1 MECVMFPRPVEV
13 LLAAGLCC
21 VAAPAFADDPLGF
34 YIGAGIGE
42 STVNGGNDGYG
53 YGPDGYYLGHH
64 DFAWKVIAGLRPI
77 SIVGAEVEYIDF
89 GHPGNGNGFYGGYG
103 YSSAESHPRALAA
116 FGVGHLPLP
125 LPFLDIFGKL
135 GVAHLRT
142 EVSGYAYAECGP
154 GAACPAGNLLPGTA
168 YLTPFSQSR
177 WDTRFAYGAGIQSS
191 VFGVDLR
198 AEYERISSPFGDP
211 DLFSVGVT
219 WGF

>member
-1 MECVMFPRPVEV
+1 MFPRIVGAV
-13 LLAAGLCC
+13 IAACALCA
-21 VAAPAFADDPLGF
+21 AAPAFADDPLGL
-34 YIGAGIGE
+34 YVGAGIGE
-42 STVNGGNDGYG
+42 STVNNGSGGYGGG

-64 DFAWKVIAGLRPI
+64 DFGWKVIAGLRPI

-89 GHPGNGNGFYGGYG
+89 GHPGNGNGYYDGYG
-103 YSSAESHPRALAA
+103 YSSAQSHPRALAA

-125 LPFLDIFGKL
+125 LPFIDIYGKL
-135 GVAHLRT
+135 GLAHLRT
-142 EVSGYAYAECGP
+142 EVSGYAAP
-154 GAACPAGNLLPGTA
+154 ACSPNGICATPPTIA
-168 YLTPFSQSR
+168 TPFSQSR

-198 AEYERISSPFGDP
+198 AEYERISSPYGDP